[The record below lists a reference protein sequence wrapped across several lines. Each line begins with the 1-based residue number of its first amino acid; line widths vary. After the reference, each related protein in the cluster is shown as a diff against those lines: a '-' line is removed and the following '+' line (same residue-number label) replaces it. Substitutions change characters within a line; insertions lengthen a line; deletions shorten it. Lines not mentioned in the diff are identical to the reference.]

1 MVNGETRKP
10 TPVHLA
16 ALAGLSAAVLA
27 FEVLLL
33 RLFEFSH
40 WHHFAGLAISL
51 ALLGLG
57 TAGTVLA
64 LAGGRAV
71 RMGDRWFLAGL
82 LTAVAGLLLVLWLQA
97 HVALRPVFAAWDAG
111 EMARVLA
118 VDLAAFLPF
127 FGAGLAIGQ
136 VFPRWPDYPGRLYSV
151 NLLGS
156 AAGSLGASLLL
167 LAVPVEVALAL
178 VALCLAALGL
188 AVALAQRLTAFAVAA
203 LVVMVPAGGVAWQ
216 TPEPAVSDFKELSRV
231 MDLPDARV
239 LDVQSGL
246 PGRLTLVRSSSLRF
260 APGLSL
266 EWGRAVEAMDG
277 VVIGSDRMLSMPRR
291 FGEPPDHAAAFLP
304 GLAPALRAGGDV
316 LTLGSSTW
324 STPTAV
330 EPERV
335 TWVEPDGRLL
345 ELAAKRGAEPG
356 MALVEDGLYRFLATS
371 RQRFPVIA
379 LDGAFGGGDAA
390 TEDYLMTGEGLARA
404 LGRLEPGGLL
414 ALPLAVDYP
423 PRQGPRA
430 LATLAK
436 ALERA
441 GADRPGEHVAA
452 LRGMQSMLVLASNR
466 PLDDADVSG
475 VRSFADQWNFD
486 LVWLP
491 GLGAGEANR
500 HHVLQAPVYH
510 ESARAV
516 FGGSELP
523 AEARWFE
530 TAPASLARP
539 YFWRAMLWTRM
550 PELVDRMGTRALSH
564 LDWTLVLSA
573 LTAAVV
579 TVLAF
584 LLILAP
590 LGRLPRI
597 LPPLSRLSVAGYFTA
612 LGLGYMLLEMAVFQ
626 RAILYLGEPVLTA
639 SVVFAVF
646 MAGSGVGSAMAP
658 SAGVPGRVFGIFGAV
673 AAGLALAGL
682 VLWLAGDWLLAP
694 GLAGRIALLCILLL
708 PLTWAMGRP
717 FPWALYRLAGQPRWV
732 PWAWGI
738 NGFASVAGASLAPLV
753 SVHFSQPATLG
764 AGAACYA
771 APFALAL
778 AWSRR

>member
-1 MVNGETRKP
+1 MTGETGKP

-16 ALAGLSAAVLA
+16 ALGGLSAAVLA

-57 TAGTVLA
+57 SAGTVLA
-64 LAGGRAV
+64 LLGERAV
-71 RMGDRWFLAGL
+71 RLGDRWFLGGL

-97 HVALRPVFAAWDAG
+97 HVALRPLFAVWDAG
-111 EMARVLA
+111 ELARLLA

-156 AAGSLGASLLL
+156 GFGSLGASLLL
-167 LAVPVEVALAL
+167 LAMPVEVALAL
-178 VALCLAALGL
+178 VAICLAGLGL
-188 AVALAQRLTAFAVAA
+188 AVALAQRLRALAVAA
-203 LVVMVPAGGVAWQ
+203 LVALAPAGAVVWQ
-216 TPEPAVSDFKELSRV
+216 TPEPAVSDFKALSRV

-239 LDVQSGL
+239 LDVRSGL
-246 PGRLTLVRSSSLRF
+246 PGRLTLVRSASLRF

-266 EWGRAVEAMDG
+266 EWGEPVPAMDG
-277 VVIGSDRMLSMPRR
+277 VVIGSDRMLPMPRR
-291 FGEPPDHAAAFLP
+291 FGEPPGHVAASLA
-304 GLAPALRAGGDV
+304 GLAPGLRDQGRV
-316 LTLGSSTW
+316 LALGSSDW
-324 STPTAV
+324 ATPVAAT
-330 EPERV
+330 PGRV
-335 TWVEPDGRLL
+335 IWVEPDGRLL
-345 ELAAKRGAEPG
+345 ELAAARGAEPG
-356 MALVEDGLYRFLATS
+356 ITLVEDSPFRFLATTRRS
-371 RQRFPVIA
+371 FAVIV
-379 LDGAFGGGDAA
+379 LDGAFGGGDASN
-390 TEDYLMTGEGLARA
+390 EDYLMTGAGLARA
-404 LGRLEPGGLL
+404 LGRLEPDGLL
-414 ALPLAVDYP
+414 ALPMAVDYP

-430 LATLAK
+430 LATLTD

-441 GADRPGEHVAA
+441 GAGRPGEHVAA
-452 LRGMQSMLVLASNR
+452 LRGMQSMLVLASPR
-466 PLDDADVSG
+466 PLASPDVAAI
-475 VRSFADQWNFD
+475 RTYAERWNFD

-491 GLGAGEANR
+491 GLRAGEANR
-500 HHVLQAPVYH
+500 HHVLESPVYF

-516 FGGSELP
+516 FEQGAMP
-523 AEARWFE
+523 AEAGWFE
-530 TAPASLARP
+530 TAPASLGRP
-539 YFWRAMLWTRM
+539 YFWRAMRWARV
-550 PELVDRMGTRALSH
+550 PELVERMGTRALSH

-573 LTAAVV
+573 LTTVAV

-597 LPPLSRLSVAGYFTA
+597 RRPLSRLSVAGYFTA

-639 SVVFAVF
+639 SVVFALF
-646 MAGSGVGSAMAP
+646 MIGSGIGSAMAP
-658 SAGVPGRVFGIFGAV
+658 RAGLPGRVVRVFGPV

-694 GLAGRIALLCILLL
+694 GLAGRIVLLSLVLL

-717 FPWALYRLAGQPRWV
+717 FPWALYRLAAQPRWV

-764 AGAACYA
+764 AGAICYA
-771 APFALAL
+771 SACAVAL
-778 AWSRR
+778 AWTRR